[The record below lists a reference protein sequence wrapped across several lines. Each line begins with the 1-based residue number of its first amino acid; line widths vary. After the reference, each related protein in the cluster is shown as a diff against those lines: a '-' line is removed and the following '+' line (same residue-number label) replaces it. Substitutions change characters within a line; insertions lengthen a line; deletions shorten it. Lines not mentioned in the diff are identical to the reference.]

1 VLLLFDDRKNL
12 RHSPIS
18 LEESLS
24 TKNRWVRIFLFVLAL
39 AGLVGEYNACT
50 CIFVDVDPVEPIG
63 IPLQTHTK
71 AHSLL
76 IFDHYRWEDQ
86 QKERFGAVR
95 IDLWGGNDGTMC
107 HELDRSQ
114 V

>member
-1 VLLLFDDRKNL
+1 
-12 RHSPIS
+12 
-18 LEESLS
+18 
-24 TKNRWVRIFLFVLAL
+24 VLAL

-63 IPLQTHTK
+63 IPSQTHTK